1 MNDGE
6 RTFSI
11 EELTEFSGISR
22 RTIRYYVQVG
32 LLDPPQ
38 GAARGAYY
46 TRGHLQR
53 LLDIQAWQSDG
64 LTLDG
69 IRQRLATP
77 AEAPVR
83 EVRAA
88 IEVWTRLTLSEGVE
102 LNLNPEVAG
111 LTTDQVR
118 KLAGRVTAALQAI
131 KEEDSND

>member
-1 MNDGE
+1 MNDGD

-22 RTIRYYVQVG
+22 RTIRYYVQAG
-32 LLDPPQ
+32 LLKPPQ

-46 TRGHLQR
+46 TRSHLQR
-53 LLDIQAWQSDG
+53 LLDIQAWQADG
-64 LTLDG
+64 LTLEG
-69 IRQRLATP
+69 IRQRLA
-77 AEAPVR
+77 APVQGSVR

-88 IEVWTRLTLSEGVE
+88 IEVWTRLTLSEGIE